1 MPINDFTRITNKE
14 VIFNNLEEEL
24 CTNIFKFVQYHLP
37 SNSGKDTISV
47 DGKVVDRISF
57 LNANTHIFIERIAN
71 VI

>member
-1 MPINDFTRITNKE
+1 MHINDFTRITSKE
-14 VIFNNLEEEL
+14 AIFNNLEEEL

-47 DGKVVDRISF
+47 DKVVDRISF

>member
-1 MPINDFTRITNKE
+1 MHINDFTRITNKE
-14 VIFNNLEEEL
+14 AIYNNLEEEL